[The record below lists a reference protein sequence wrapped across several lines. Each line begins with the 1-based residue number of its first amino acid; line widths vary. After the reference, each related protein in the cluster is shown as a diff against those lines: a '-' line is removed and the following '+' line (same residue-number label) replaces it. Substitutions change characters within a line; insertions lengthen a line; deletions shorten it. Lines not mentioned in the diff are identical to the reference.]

1 MKTKALLLS
10 AYHTDSHKR
19 WSEDLTQH
27 LDDLDW
33 TLLSLPGRH
42 FPWRIRGNPISWM
55 MTEHEALSETY
66 DVVVATSMVDL
77 STLIG
82 LYPHLGK
89 AHKVVYFHEN
99 QFAYPLAEGQ
109 SRRAEPL
116 MVGLYAALAAD
127 RVVFN
132 TAYNRDTFIQGAHQF
147 LKRMPER
154 VDASIV
160 RRIDQA
166 SHVLPVPLAPL
177 PPTDQHHDTTR
188 NPNLIVWNHR
198 WEYDKNPE
206 DFFAACRQ
214 LKAEGVTFELAVL
227 GQSFREQPAVFAQ
240 AKIDLD
246 DHILY
251 WGYQARDQYQ
261 EILRQAGIV
270 VSTAWHEFQGLSIME
285 AVQSGC
291 VPLVPDRLCYP
302 ELYDAAYRFGQT
314 AEDLTH
320 VLKDWLTHPGQRPLS
335 PSANDWLW
343 PAWVDAYRRQ
353 VMMSD

>member
-19 WSEDLTQH
+19 WSEDLVNH
-27 LDDLDW
+27 LEEADW

-55 MTEHEALSETY
+55 MTEHEALSEHY

-82 LYPHLGK
+82 LYPHLGQ

-109 SRRAEPL
+109 QRRAEPL
-116 MVGLYAALAAD
+116 MVGLYAALTAD
-127 RVVFN
+127 RVIFN
-132 TAYNRDTFIQGAHQF
+132 TTYNRDTFLQGAGDF

-154 VDASIV
+154 VDRSIVQRIEQASIV
-160 RRIDQA
+160 M
-166 SHVLPVPLAPL
+166 PVPLTSL
-177 PPTDQHHDTTR
+177 PSQTINEESLRQ
-188 NPNLIVWNHR
+188 PNLIVWNHR

-214 LKAEGVTFELAVL
+214 LKSDGVAFQLAVL
-227 GQSFREQPAVFAQ
+227 GQSFRNEPTVFSE
-240 AKIDLD
+240 AKRDLD
-246 DHILY
+246 EDILY
-251 WGYQARDQYQ
+251 WGYQDRAEYYR
-261 EILRQAGIV
+261 ILQQASIV
-270 VSTAWHEFQGLSIME
+270 VSTAWHEFQGLAVME
-285 AVQSGC
+285 AAQSGC

-302 ELYDAAYRFGQT
+302 ELYDRPYRYGHS
-314 AEDLTH
+314 AEDLTS
-320 VLKDWLTHPGQRPLS
+320 VLTEWLCNPSRRPSSCTTTDWQWS
-335 PSANDWLW
+335 S
-343 PAWVDAYRRQ
+343 WVDAYRRQ
-353 VMMSD
+353 VMMT